1 MRKTSGRSALV
12 LLSILALVLAAC
24 TRAGAD
30 EPLPPEG
37 TAPPTE
43 DPFAASLTQSFVET
57 EQAILAGVAGGEEA
71 AAETESAPVTGG
83 EGELQPEEPVGEQ
96 PTPIP
101 DASIPEPTPIPV
113 VPIVP
118 GLPTVYVVQPGDW
131 IWQIARNFGVDP
143 RAIIEANPGIN
154 PDLVQPGQELNIPA
168 PTADNTGGGAGD
180 VPAGGTTY
188 TVSAGENLFRIS
200 LGFGLNYIDVAA
212 ANAIVSPYLVYPGQV
227 LTIP

>member
-1 MRKTSGRSALV
+1 MRKTSGWSALV
-12 LLSILALVLAAC
+12 LLSILALALAAC
-24 TRAGAD
+24 NRAGAA
-30 EPLPPEG
+30 EGLPED
-37 TAPPTE
+37 TAPPADALPTE
-43 DPFAASLTQSFVET
+43 DPFTVSLTQSFVET
-57 EQAILAGVAGGEEA
+57 EQAAGLAGGEDSI
-71 AAETESAPVTGG
+71 AETESAPVTGG
-83 EGELQPEEPVGEQ
+83 EGELQPEEPVGES
-96 PTPIP
+96 TPIP

-113 VPIVP
+113 VP

-168 PTADNTGGGAGD
+168 PTADNTGGGASD

>member
-1 MRKTSGRSALV
+1 MRKTSGRSALA
-12 LLSILALVLAAC
+12 LLSILALALAAC
-24 TRAGAD
+24 NRTGAA
-30 EPLPPEG
+30 EGLPED
-37 TAPPTE
+37 TAPPAPTQ
-43 DPFAASLTQSFVET
+43 DPFTVSLTQSFVET
-57 EQAILAGVAGGEEA
+57 EQAILAGVAGGEESI
-71 AAETESAPVTGG
+71 AETESAPVTGG

-101 DASIPEPTPIPV
+101 DVSIPEPTPIPV
-113 VPIVP
+113 VP

-180 VPAGGTTY
+180 VPTGGTTY